1 MYDVLSA
8 FFCKYKKAI
17 VSISICVACVFAAFY
32 SGYML
37 GIRNAG
43 SGSDA
48 GNHVSDYGTGISAA
62 GEQLNQA
69 AAAVS
74 NAAIGI
80 NQAAGTAAKVSDGI
94 TAAEE
99 SAQYIQRAVDN
110 SAAIIAECKS
120 ILAKIRARG
129 KKEAP

>member
-1 MYDVLSA
+1 MYDVIS
-8 FFCKYKKAI
+8 KDKKII
-17 VSISICVACVFAAFY
+17 VAVFIGAACILFAFY

-37 GIRNAG
+37 GIRSA
-43 SGSDA
+43 SCVPDA
-48 GNHVSDYGTGISAA
+48 GNHISDYGTGISAA

-74 NAAIGI
+74 NAASGI

-94 TAAEE
+94 TAAQE
-99 SAQYIQRAVDN
+99 SAQYIQHAADD

-120 ILAKIRARG
+120 ILAKVRG
-129 KKEAP
+129 RGQAGTVKD